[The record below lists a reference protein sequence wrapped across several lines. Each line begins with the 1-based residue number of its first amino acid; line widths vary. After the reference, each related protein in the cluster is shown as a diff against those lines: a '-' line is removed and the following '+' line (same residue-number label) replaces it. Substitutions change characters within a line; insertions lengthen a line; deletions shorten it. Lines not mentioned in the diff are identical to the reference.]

1 MADDDRAG
9 SVVAG
14 QRDPRRFADQG
25 GGGVSAAAG
34 RHPVPQIVQKEIAPD
49 YLWNAK
55 SSDLQSVV
63 IENILKELAAE
74 NENAAR
80 EGKRPFKFV
89 GVRAAQKHTQY
100 EGPPSRAAHRSPPA
114 LVLCELQQN
123 VGAGLANAC
132 TCHWD
137 SSTDGG
143 VHHPAGDASS

>member
-1 MADDDRAG
+1 MSLTPEPVRTHDGPFLPIIREAWSRLE
-9 SVVAG
+9 S
-14 QRDPRRFADQG
+14 P
-25 GGGVSAAAG
+25 AAAG

-100 EGPPSRAAHRSPPA
+100 MKVLPPA
-114 LVLCELQQN
+114 LLTAPL
-123 VGAGLANAC
+123 
-132 TCHWD
+132 
-137 SSTDGG
+137 
-143 VHHPAGDASS
+143 PP

>member
-1 MADDDRAG
+1 
-9 SVVAG
+9 
-14 QRDPRRFADQG
+14 
-25 GGGVSAAAG
+25 
-34 RHPVPQIVQKEIAPD
+34 VQKEIAPD

-100 EGPPSRAAHRSPPA
+100 MKVLPPA
-114 LVLCELQQN
+114 LLTAPL
-123 VGAGLANAC
+123 
-132 TCHWD
+132 
-137 SSTDGG
+137 
-143 VHHPAGDASS
+143 PP

>member
-1 MADDDRAG
+1 MDDDEG
-9 SVVAG
+9 VAFEG
-14 QRDPRRFADQG
+14 ETIKPLVER
-25 GGGVSAAAG
+25 
-34 RHPVPQIVQKEIAPD
+34 IVQKEIAPD

-89 GVRAAQKHTQY
+89 
-100 EGPPSRAAHRSPPA
+100 
-114 LVLCELQQN
+114 VLCELQQN

-137 SSTDGG
+137 SSTDGHCVFKYETEHVQALVTVYG
-143 VHHPAGDASS
+143 VQN